1 MLTYNDEAYDII
13 GKIEAEAL
21 ENGKFHIVLDCVN
34 SADSR
39 DSKPGKVVEGLGI
52 IQGSTDGVIIILAD
66 TDFFSSIGIGIAANF
81 IGRTNRPRDHP

>member
-1 MLTYNDEAYDII
+1 VPVLFTEKPYNDEGYII
-13 GKIEAEAL
+13 EKIEAEAL

-52 IQGSTDGVIIILAD
+52 MT
-66 TDFFSSIGIGIAANF
+66 
-81 IGRTNRPRDHP
+81 RDLPME

>member
-1 MLTYNDEAYDII
+1 MLNYNDEGDDII
-13 GKIEAEAL
+13 EKIEAEAL

-52 IQGSTDGVIIILAD
+52 MT
-66 TDFFSSIGIGIAANF
+66 
-81 IGRTNRPRDHP
+81 RDLPMEYYFKSQLISK